1 MVYGM
6 YSRIYIGGIEVYATL
21 IEDII
26 EEQSIFIKRKMG
38 KRQNQNNFS
47 ETFSF
52 QTMDAGQLGLK
63 SEL

>member
-1 MVYGM
+1 M

-26 EEQSIFIKRKMG
+26 KEQSIFNKRKMG
-38 KRQNQNNFS
+38 QRQNQNNLND
-47 ETFSF
+47 TFSF
-52 QTMDAGQLGLK
+52 QTMDAGHLGLK